1 MLTIPKELEQELQ
14 RKIQSNGGV
23 ISKTLLDSLM
33 ARFDVEIKPLLQSL
47 LPIAARFSIAP
58 ISNFN
63 VGAIAYSSASGCAY
77 IGSNLEF
84 NHAALCLVVHA
95 EQSAINTAWLNGETH
110 ISHIAITDAP
120 CGHCRQFI
128 NEVKLS
134 EQIEILLPNTN
145 TSLLELLPHSFGPA
159 DLGNETRLL
168 DVSDSRDSEANI
180 TVSPLLLKHYQASY
194 APYSGN
200 KSAVE
205 IKTAQHGNFY
215 GRYAENVAYN
225 PSLSPLQ
232 SALSQMALSGLSLDE
247 VEVVEITLVE
257 TEQYK
262 NQSGVADVVLDSFTG
277 NYEIKKAYVS

>member
-1 MLTIPKELEQELQ
+1 MLTISKELEQELQ
-14 RKIQSNGGV
+14 QKIQASGGV
-23 ISKTLLDSLM
+23 IEKSVLDALM
-33 ARFDVEIKPLLQSL
+33 VKFDIEIKLLLQNL
-47 LPIAARFSIAP
+47 LPIAASFSIAP

-63 VGAIAYSSASGCAY
+63 VGAIAYSNTSGCAY

-84 NHAALCLVVHA
+84 NHSALCLVVHA
-95 EQSAINTAWLNGETH
+95 EQSAINTAWLNGETQ

-128 NEVKLS
+128 NEVKQS

-145 TSLLELLPHSFGPA
+145 TSLTELLPHSFGPA
-159 DLGNETRLL
+159 DLGNQTRLL
-168 DVSDSRDSEANI
+168 DMSEEQNPDYKLPI
-180 TVSPLLLKHYQASY
+180 SQMLFEHYQASY

-205 IKTAQHGNFY
+205 IRTVQHGNFY

-232 SALSQMALSGLSLDE
+232 SALSQMALSGLTIDM
-247 VEVVEITLVE
+247 VEVTEINLVE
-257 TEQYK
+257 TEQFK
-262 NQSGVADVVLDSFTG
+262 NQSGVSEVVLNSFEG
-277 NYEIKKAYVS
+277 NFEINKVYVS

>member
-1 MLTIPKELEQELQ
+1 MLTISKELEQDLQ
-14 RKIQSNGGV
+14 QKIQSNGGV
-23 ISKTLLDSLM
+23 IPKKLLDSLM
-33 ARFDVEIKPLLQSL
+33 AKFDVEVKPLLQSL
-47 LPIAARFSIAP
+47 LPLAARFSIAP

-63 VGAIAYSSASGCAY
+63 VGAIAYSSDSGCAY

-84 NHAALCLVVHA
+84 KHAALCLVVHA
-95 EQSAINTAWLNGETH
+95 EQSAINTAWLNGETS

-134 EQIEILLPNTN
+134 EKIEILLPNTN
-145 TSLLELLPHSFGPA
+145 TSLPELLPHSFGPA

-168 DVSDSRDSEANI
+168 DTSESKTPDSGLPISTE
-180 TVSPLLLKHYQASY
+180 LLKHYQASY

-205 IKTAQHGNFY
+205 IRTSQHGNFY

-232 SALSQMALSGLSLDE
+232 SALSQMALSGLLIDK
-247 VEVVEITLVE
+247 VEVTEITLVE
-257 TEQYK
+257 TELFK
-262 NQSGVADVVLDSFTG
+262 NQSGVSEVVLASFEG
-277 NYEIKKAYVS
+277 NYEIKKVYVS

>member
-1 MLTIPKELEQELQ
+1 MLTISTKLEQELQ
-14 RKIQSNGGV
+14 QKIQATSGV
-23 ISKTLLDSLM
+23 ISKSILDSLS
-33 ARFDVEIKPLLQSL
+33 AEFDLEIKSLLQSL
-47 LPIAARFSIAP
+47 LPIAANFSIAP

-63 VGAIAYSSASGCAY
+63 VGAIAYSSSTGCAY

-95 EQSAINTAWLNGETH
+95 EQSAINTAWLNGETQ

-128 NEVKLS
+128 NEVNLS

-145 TSLLELLPHSFGPA
+145 TSQSELLPHSFGPA

-168 DVSDSRDSEANI
+168 DESEPQNLDLKLA
-180 TVSPLLLKHYQASY
+180 VSPQLLKHYHASY

-205 IKTAQHGNFY
+205 IKTLQHGNFY

-232 SALSQMALSGLSLDE
+232 SALSQMALSGLSINK
-247 VEVVEITLVE
+247 VEVTEITLLE
-257 TEQYK
+257 TEQFK
-262 NQSGVADVVLDSFTG
+262 NQSGVSEVVLNSFEG
-277 NYEIKKAYVS
+277 NFEIKKVYVS

>member
-1 MLTIPKELEQELQ
+1 MLTISKELEQELQ
-14 RKIQSNGGV
+14 QKIQSNSGV
-23 ISKTLLDSLM
+23 IPKTLLDSLM
-33 ARFDVEIKPLLQSL
+33 AKFDIEIKHLLQSL

-63 VGAIAYSSASGCAY
+63 VGAIAYSSDSGCAY

-95 EQSAINTAWLNGETH
+95 EQSAINTAWLNGEAS

-145 TSLLELLPHSFGPA
+145 TSLSELLPHSFGPA

-168 DVSDSRDSEANI
+168 DVSAPKTTAPKLPISSE
-180 TVSPLLLKHYQASY
+180 LLKHYHASY

-205 IKTAQHGNFY
+205 IVTAQHGNFY

-232 SALSQMALSGLSLDE
+232 SALSQMALSGLSLDK

-262 NQSGVADVVLDSFTG
+262 NQSGVADVVLESFTG